1 MYWGAGSELG
11 LLTVAGY
18 LIFLA
23 GSALLWRNRYNAVVL
38 MYDEV
43 SALRQL
49 FSRYEL
55 IGPFYVVR
63 EESRLKAVPSNFRR
77 SLQRMFHARMHG
89 PAILFSLG
97 FLLFVLDFF
106 V

>member
-1 MYWGAGSELG
+1 
-11 LLTVAGY
+11 LTLAGY
-18 LIFLA
+18 FIVLA
-23 GSALLWRNRYNAVVL
+23 GTALLWRNRSNAVVL

-43 SALRQL
+43 SALRRL

-55 IGPFYVVR
+55 IGPFYVLR
-63 EESRLKAVPSNFRR
+63 EESRLKAVPSNLRQ
-77 SLQRMFHARMHG
+77 SLRRMFRAEMHT

-97 FLLFVLDFF
+97 FLLFLLDFF